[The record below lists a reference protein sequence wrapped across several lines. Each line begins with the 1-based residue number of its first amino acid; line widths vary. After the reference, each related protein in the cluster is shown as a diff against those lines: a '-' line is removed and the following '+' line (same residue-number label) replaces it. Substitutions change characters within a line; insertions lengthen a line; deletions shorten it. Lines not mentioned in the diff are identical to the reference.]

1 MSKIQ
6 FRGHC
11 QLCGRIQATNARGMA
26 KHGYTI
32 ENRGLDGWFSGTCGG
47 SHNGPLEKDRSL
59 LDSVIVQIRADIV
72 RLKGE
77 VQDLK
82 SGKIHPKSFDF
93 GYSFQK
99 KIIDWADMRPDQ
111 RKTAVDRTIWSL
123 ESRIRGGE
131 GWIKDM
137 LALAEKV
144 LGQPLQE
151 VNMAPDTSKE
161 IVVGSQIKMDGK
173 VYTVTKIEPKMCR
186 GVGPSMNGKV
196 VDHVFWERDGREF
209 AWPKRYV
216 RKA

>member
-32 ENRGLDGWFSGTCGG
+32 ENGWFSGTCGG
-47 SHNGPLEKDRSL
+47 SHNEPLEKDRSL

-99 KIIDWADMRPDQ
+99 KFIDWADMHPGQ
-111 RKTAVDRTIWSL
+111 RKTAVDRTIWAL

-151 VNMAPDTSKE
+151 VNMAPDTSKVISVGDTVKDCGEEVIVSE
-161 IVVGSQIKMDGK
+161 IK
-173 VYTVTKIEPKMCR
+173 YATAR
-186 GVGPSMNGKV
+186 GVGPGINGDYV
-196 VDHVFWERDGREF
+196 EHVFWIRDDGKSVGY
-209 AWPKRYV
+209 PKRYA
-216 RKA
+216 RKVV